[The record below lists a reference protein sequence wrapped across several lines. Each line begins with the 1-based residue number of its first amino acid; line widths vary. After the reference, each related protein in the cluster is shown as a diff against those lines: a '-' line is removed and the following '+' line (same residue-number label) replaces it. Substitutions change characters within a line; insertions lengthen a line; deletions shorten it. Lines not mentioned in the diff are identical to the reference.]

1 MKPESE
7 QIIKRNLVRRY
18 AYDLVAKTP
27 DVKLEDFPRLFHDWE
42 SAETSTQPDKQD
54 DSPVHRLC
62 EQIDSA
68 LSSKENLEL
77 TEYVPLERL
86 LIERNDYLAV
96 NERVRNDRFDLWG
109 AEVDEAEIVRSML
122 ANLVGCEACWLSA
135 IEMAARAAQCNFPV
149 LITGATGTGKEM
161 IAREIHRHS
170 SRAGRDCVIVNCG
183 ALPESLLES
192 ELFGYAPGAFTGASQ
207 KGRMGWL
214 ERADGG
220 TLILDEIS
228 ELSPGAQVALLRALN
243 YGELQKIGAEIL
255 KVDFRLIAI
264 SNQDLEAWVDDGRFR
279 RDLYYRIAV
288 IPIHLPPLSA
298 RLDDIER
305 FALFF
310 IDKFL
315 RQNRR
320 LSVREISPSALAV
333 LKTYPW
339 PGNVRELENIIARA
353 MVLCKDET
361 IAPEHL
367 IFSTRHTSVASPG
380 EDLEVRLK
388 NLDGLLT
395 VKKKLS
401 ELVMFLGQHRD
412 MITSSDYARAL
423 NISESTAR
431 KQLKSMVEVGLL
443 ERRGDK
449 KGAHYVLLETAT

>member
-18 AYDLVAKTP
+18 AYDLVARTAA
-27 DVKLEDFPRLFHDWE
+27 VKGDDFPLLFRAW
-42 SAETSTQPDKQD
+42 AAAKTSIQPVKQV

-68 LSSKENLEL
+68 LSAKESLEL
-77 TEYVPLERL
+77 TEYMPLEQL
-86 LIERNDYLAV
+86 LIEPDDYLAV
-96 NERVRNDRFDLWG
+96 NERIRSDRFDLWG
-109 AEVDEAEIVRSML
+109 AEVDEAEIIRSMCD
-122 ANLVGCEACWLSA
+122 NLVGSEACWLSV

-149 LITGATGTGKEM
+149 LITGDTGTGKEM
-161 IAREIHRHS
+161 VAREIHRHS
-170 SRAGRDCVIVNCG
+170 GRAGRDCVVVNCG

-264 SNQDLEAWVDDGRFR
+264 SNQDLEAWVDAGRFR

-288 IPIHLPPLSA
+288 VPIHLPPLSA
-298 RLDDIER
+298 RLEDIER
-305 FALFF
+305 FARHF

-315 RQNRR
+315 RQNPK
-320 LSVREISPSALAV
+320 LSVRETSPAALAV
-333 LKTYPW
+333 LKTYAW
-339 PGNVRELENIIARA
+339 HGNVRELENVIARA
-353 MVLCKDET
+353 MVLCKSET

-367 IFSTRHTSVASPG
+367 IFTTRQISATPPG
-380 EDLEVRLK
+380 EDLASRLK
-388 NLDGLLT
+388 NLHGLLT
-395 VKKKLS
+395 VKKRLS

-423 NISESTAR
+423 NVSESTAR
-431 KQLKSMVEVGLL
+431 KQLKSMVEAGLL